1 VPIQLRIRRGNQ
13 LVFEGETNS
22 SEMKRSLRD
31 LCAYLGRE
39 LSFPQGA
46 FLMTGTGIVPPDGFS
61 LRVGDVVSVQVSDA
75 LLENEVAQ

>member
-1 VPIQLRIRRGNQ
+1 
-13 LVFEGETNS
+13 VFDGETRS

-31 LCAYLGRE
+31 LCSYLGRE

-61 LRVGDVVSVQVSDA
+61 MRAGDLVRVQVADA
-75 LLENEVAQ
+75 VLENEVAQ